1 MRRRSLHDDDEILEV
16 IDKCEACHMAMVDE
30 NQHPYLVPM
39 NFGRVGK
46 EIYLHSSAQGKKI
59 DILRHNPQI
68 CLEFST
74 DYFLRYQSEQV
85 ACSWSMKYRSV
96 LMFGQVE
103 FIEGSEEKMKA
114 MNHIML
120 KYAGRE
126 FPYNMPSIHEVC
138 VFKLVPEEIT
148 TRAYG
153 Y

>member
-1 MRRRSLHDDDEILEV
+1 MRRRSLQDEAEIFEV

-30 NQHPYLVPM
+30 NGNPYLVPM
-39 NFGRVGK
+39 NFGRVGQT
-46 EIYLHSSAQGKKI
+46 IYLHSSAHGKKI
-59 DILRHNPQI
+59 SILRNHPRV

-96 LMFGQVE
+96 LFFGKVE
-103 FIEGSEEKMKA
+103 FIEGTEAKIQA
-114 MNHIML
+114 MNHIMM

-126 FPYNMPSIHEVC
+126 FPYNMPAINEVC
-138 VFKLVPEEIT
+138 VFRLIPDEIT
-148 TRAYG
+148 SRAYG